1 MMKVSKFILVVA
13 LTAAFFGCKNQK
25 KETTENKEAVNQS
38 AMIKAKSENVEIEGA
53 VGTLK
58 AVLQTPAMEE
68 GQKYPIVILMHGIF
82 SNKETP
88 LVTHLADGLQ
98 KKGIA
103 SIRFDF
109 NGHGESD
116 GKFIDMTV
124 PLEVEDA
131 KAVFNYANQLD
142 FVSAI
147 SLMGHS
153 QGGVVASLLAGELGD
168 QVTRLAL
175 FAPAAV
181 MEDLIEEGKMMGKTF
196 DPQNPPEYIE
206 VNNEKVG
213 RAYLESTSK
222 LDIYERAEKF
232 QGPVLIVQGKAD
244 QVVPYQ
250 YAETYDERYQNS
262 ELHLLEDVDHVFT
275 NATEKAAGI
284 GLEFLAKLK

>member
-1 MMKVSKFILVVA
+1 MKLLKISIVCFAMAILGSCKNAKEENSKMNSTEDHKT
-13 LTAAFFGCKNQK
+13 TAAK
-25 KETTENKEAVNQS
+25 TEP
-38 AMIKAKSENVEIEGA
+38 IEIEGA

-58 AVLQTPAMEE
+58 GILQTPAMEE

-142 FVSAI
+142 FVSGI

-206 VNNEKVG
+206 VNSEKVG
-213 RAYLESTSK
+213 KAYLESTSK

-244 QVVPYQ
+244 QIVPYQ

>member
-1 MMKVSKFILVVA
+1 MAILGSCKNAKEENSKMNSTEDHKT
-13 LTAAFFGCKNQK
+13 TAAK
-25 KETTENKEAVNQS
+25 TEP
-38 AMIKAKSENVEIEGA
+38 IEIEGA

-58 AVLQTPAMEE
+58 GILQMPAMEE

-142 FVSAI
+142 FVSGI

-153 QGGVVASLLAGELGD
+153 QGGVVASLLAEELGD

-244 QVVPYQ
+244 QIVPYQ

>member
-1 MMKVSKFILVVA
+1 MAILGSCKNAKEENSKMNSTEDHKT
-13 LTAAFFGCKNQK
+13 TAAK
-25 KETTENKEAVNQS
+25 TEP
-38 AMIKAKSENVEIEGA
+38 IEIEGA

-58 AVLQTPAMEE
+58 GILQTPAMEE

-142 FVSAI
+142 FVSGI

-206 VNNEKVG
+206 VNSEKVG
-213 RAYLESTSK
+213 KAYLESTSK

-244 QVVPYQ
+244 QIVPYQ